1 MDELVAQSIA
11 EDTDGLKAIK
21 LVYADGSAVEEEYG
35 VAVKKGQEDLL
46 EKINATIDRLVSEG
60 KIDEF
65 VINHSK

>member
-1 MDELVAQSIA
+1 M
-11 EDTDGLKAIK
+11 
-21 LVYADGSAVEEEYG
+21 YADGSAVEEEYG